1 MLTRLSSSTVLAA
14 LILAAVVPV
23 ALASRPASGSQS
35 RAITEAVVGCGI
47 TPNAVL
53 QDCTG

>member
-14 LILAAVVPV
+14 LILAAVDVGT
-23 ALASRPASGSQS
+23 S
-35 RAITEAVVGCGI
+35 EVGCGI

-53 QDCTG
+53 QDLYGMSGDVCPPGSGV